1 MKHHTPDNLHFRI
14 VEITAPVLVET
25 VRRQVL
31 AQHPEETADFG
42 TTDNPNPD
50 FQVFQVLLYGTKGN
64 QLIQVWDQ
72 YTTYITASSTDEP
85 GTPEEHVGITV
96 KLNEYAASQAMI
108 PWADAPAF
116 LRHEHQDTEGQ
127 LRLTTKQALP
137 L

>member
-1 MKHHTPDNLHFRI
+1 MKHHAPDNIHFRI

-25 VRRQVL
+25 VRRRVL
-31 AQHPEETADFG
+31 DQHPEATDSFGTADS
-42 TTDNPNPD
+42 PNPD
-50 FQVFQVLLYGTKGN
+50 FQVFQVLLYGTQDN

-72 YTTYITASSTDEP
+72 YTTYITTPHTDEP
-85 GTPEEHVGITV
+85 GTPDEHVGITV

-116 LRHEHQDTEGQ
+116 IRNEHQNTEGQ
-127 LRLTTKQALP
+127 LMLTTKQALP